1 MCILRKDSTSLCIGR
16 LRPMMYRIADRD
28 SKSKLIVGVIVVVD
42 QVQFFFSVKMD
53 DYWSID
59 GVLVVGPRAKTL
71 IASRAHALHW
81 YVYFTYYH
89 LFVGLWL
96 WYLLRLPSFKNKP

>member
-1 MCILRKDSTSLCIGR
+1 MCILRKDSTSLYIGW

-59 GVLVVGPRAKTL
+59 GVLVLASGQKSL
-71 IASRAHALHW
+71 ITSLPHEFVFHIVLS
-81 YVYFTYYH
+81 TYI
-89 LFVGLWL
+89 
-96 WYLLRLPSFKNKP
+96 YLVR